1 MNKTE
6 LIAAVA
12 ETAGVSRKDAEKVI
26 SATFNTIAAELAKG
40 DRVQISGFGIFET
53 KERQARVGRN
63 PSTTETI
70 QIPASTAPSFKAS
83 KALKDAVSK

>member
-63 PSTTETI
+63 PSTKETI